1 MLGTL
6 PLCSYRTSLAPYT
19 GIEGSSL
26 QSRRVI
32 FVYFDGCEVLDF
44 AGPLQAFVEAN
55 SFGADY
61 CVEHCAVVPEAT
73 TSQGLKLSGLE
84 PLPAIATDDLVV
96 VPGFTVA
103 KVHLPPRLIRWLKTS
118 YDNGAQICSVCTG
131 SFALAQAGL
140 LKDRRCTTHWKC
152 IGELRKLCLSA
163 QVLADRLFVED
174 GRIISSAG
182 IAAGIDMALA
192 LIERD
197 HGPLITAKVAREMV
211 VYMRR
216 DSHHQQQSVYLDYRT
231 HLHPGVHS
239 VQDWL
244 TSHPSQK
251 ANIKELAKIA
261 HMSSRN
267 LTRAFREVTGVS
279 IQNYRTRLRLEH
291 ARTLMSNPELTLE
304 AIAGECGFAD
314 ARQFRRVWRGAYDFA
329 PSRARQ

>member
-1 MLGTL
+1 MRRPFARIVT
-6 PLCSYRTSLAPYT
+6 RLAPYG

-26 QSRRVI
+26 ASRRVI

-44 AGPLQAFVEAN
+44 AGPLQAFLEAN
-55 SFGADY
+55 AFGADY
-61 CVEHCAVVPEAT
+61 RAEHCAVVPGAT

-84 PLPAIATDDLVV
+84 PLPTVATDDLVI

-103 KVHLPPRLIRWLKTS
+103 KVHLPPALIRWLKTS

-152 IGELRKLCLSA
+152 IGDLRKLCSSA

-197 HGPLITAKVAREMV
+197 HGPLIAAKVAREMV

-244 TSHPSQK
+244 TSHPSQR
-251 ANIKELAKIA
+251 ANLKELAKIA
-261 HMSSRN
+261 HMSPRN

-279 IQNYRTRLRLEH
+279 IQDYRTRLRLEH
-291 ARTLMSNPELTLE
+291 ARTLMNNPELTLE
-304 AIAGECGFAD
+304 AIADECGFAD

-329 PSRARQ
+329 PSLARQ

>member
-1 MLGTL
+1 M
-6 PLCSYRTSLAPYT
+6 P
-19 GIEGSSL
+19 
-26 QSRRVI
+26 SRRVI

-44 AGPLQAFVEAN
+44 AGPLQAFFEAN

-61 CVEHCAVVPEAT
+61 CVEHCAVVPGAT

-84 PLPAIATDDLVV
+84 PLPAIATDDLVI

-103 KVHLPPRLIRWLKTS
+103 KVHLPPPLIRWLKTS

-197 HGPLITAKVAREMV
+197 HGAPIAAKVAREMV

-261 HMSSRN
+261 HMSPRN
-267 LTRAFREVTGVS
+267 LTRAFREATGVS

-304 AIAGECGFAD
+304 AIADECGFAD